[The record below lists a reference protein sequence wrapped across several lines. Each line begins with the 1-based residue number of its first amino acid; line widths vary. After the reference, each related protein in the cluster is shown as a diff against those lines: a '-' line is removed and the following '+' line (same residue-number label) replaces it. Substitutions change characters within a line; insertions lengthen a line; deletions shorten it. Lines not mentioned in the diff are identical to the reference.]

1 MRKIVSFSL
10 FNKILEGEQT
20 YEELVPEFSEYNSIL
35 STFLNTTTSILTR
48 TKGIDR
54 EELASLVDDIKS
66 VPLEGKANALIKVF
80 DGVVK
85 YENPDL
91 DPAVKSKLNEIQA
104 EIKKIEPLL
113 SELIAQEEDVEVKE
127 KLLDFISKWCDKNGD
142 VILKPEDVK
151 ESLRIFESIK
161 LDPRNMFNVF
171 SSDVSNL
178 LTQAN
183 AVKTDIDALYDNP
196 TSVRLKRSIE
206 PYKRKINLLVDELQT
221 GNGQGVNW
229 SILNRPQ
236 AKERIAFI
244 QNAIRD
250 IVNDYT
256 EISFK
261 ETAYDGRIK
270 PIMTKLKSITD
281 RINLLLSDLLRIEKE
296 IEEEKAISSSME
308 ESNLDWSMKTDFDQI
323 IGQRKGKW
331 YVPAFVG
338 GNLTLQES
346 SISFGPDDL
355 LKGDTSSYKLENS
368 KWYTVKGDLVDFD
381 SKEWAEITDPESIKI
396 LNNAYAYH
404 LIKVV
409 EWCLDNKKSFLY
421 DKSGNPVM
429 TNEEYEKCKAT
440 LAVAKNFDPIAA
452 SKRVK
457 GKAGYDEFNY
467 GNGTGSEAQETNDDK
482 SGSDGSDGSSNNTN
496 PAKKEEKT
504 VTGETIS
511 KELPGLT
518 FKIGDSILTNEN
530 ENKKWQ
536 KSGKD
541 LTTTWF
547 TPGTFSTPDSIKAS
561 GSSLGGYWIRLASGY
576 WEMYKGAN
584 KPADGDSKISKIKDL
599 QIKGNENVDLFK
611 NIVTSLNSQ
620 LERILKDLKDLIRYW
635 GVGSGKTNISD
646 TAWGSEKE
654 ARAIIKGGGTK
665 DERIEVEIWPDKL
678 GGSSISDDVILKV
691 YKNGGLGIMDDDY
704 ADNIWGSWKVDDDGD
719 NFIVNWEMYSDGDSS
734 YNKGWKPISN
744 YSGGRIGA
752 ITKFTGPVSGG
763 LKPVLDDAMRRFIQ
777 VFY

>member
-10 FNKILEGEQT
+10 FNKILEGDQS

-35 STFLNTTTSILTR
+35 SAFLNTTTSILTR

-54 EELASLVDDIKS
+54 EVLASLVDDIKT
-66 VPLEGKANALIKVF
+66 VPLEGKADALIKVF

-127 KLLDFISKWCDKNGD
+127 KLLDFISKWCDKSRD

-206 PYKRKINLLVDELQT
+206 PYKRKIDLLVDELQT

-229 SILNRPQ
+229 SMLNRPQ

-270 PIMTKLKSITD
+270 PIMAKLSSVTG
-281 RINLLLSDLLRIEKE
+281 RINVLLSDLLSIEKE
-296 IEEEKAISSSME
+296 IEEEKVLSASMKE
-308 ESNLDWSMKTDFDQI
+308 ANLDWSIKTNYDGI

-331 YVPAFVG
+331 YEPVSVG
-338 GNLTLQES
+338 GNLALQS
-346 SISFGPDDL
+346 SIRFGPDDL

-381 SKEWAEITDPESIKI
+381 SKEWVEITDPESIKI
-396 LNNAYAYH
+396 LNNAYAYR
-404 LIKVV
+404 LIKMV
-409 EWCLDNKKSFLY
+409 EWGLDNNKSIH
-421 DKSGNPVM
+421 DKSGNLVM
-429 TNEEYEKCKAT
+429 TNEEYGKCIPT

-452 SKRVK
+452 SKRVRS
-457 GKAGYDEFNY
+457 KAGYDEFRY
-467 GNGTGSEAQETNDDK
+467 AEDTESDTQETDGG
-482 SGSDGSDGSSNNTN
+482 GSDGSDGSSNNTN
-496 PAKKEEKT
+496 PVKKEEKT
-504 VTGETIS
+504 ATWETIS

-518 FKIGDSILTNEN
+518 FRVGDNVVTNDNAER
-530 ENKKWQ
+530 KWQ
-536 KSGKD
+536 KAGKD

-547 TPGTFSTPDSIKAS
+547 TPGAFTTPDSIKS
-561 GSSLGGYWIRLASGY
+561 EGFEMSGYWVRLASGY
-576 WEMYKGAN
+576 WEMYKGTN
-584 KPADGDSKISKIKDL
+584 KPANEDGKILRMKIFQNKD
-599 QIKGNENVDLFK
+599 KKTSDLFK
-611 NIVTSLNSQ
+611 NIITSLNSQ
-620 LERILKDLKDLIRYW
+620 LERNLNDLKDLSRYW
-635 GVGSGKTNISD
+635 GIGSGKTNISD

-654 ARAIIKGGGTK
+654 SRAIIKGGGTK

-678 GGSSISDDVILKV
+678 GGSSTSDDVILKV
-691 YKNGGLGIMDDDY
+691 YKNGGLGILDDDNS
-704 ADNIWGSWKVDDDGD
+704 DSIWGSWKVDDDGD
-719 NFIVNWEMYSDGDSS
+719 NFIVKWEMYSGSS
-734 YNKGWKPISN
+734 NKGWKPISD

-752 ITKFTGPVSGG
+752 ITKFTGPVNGG

>member
-10 FNKILEGEQT
+10 FNKILEGDQT

-35 STFLNTTTSILTR
+35 SAFLNTTTSILTR

-54 EELASLVDDIKS
+54 EVLASLVDDIKT
-66 VPLEGKANALIKVF
+66 VPLEGKADALIKVF

-127 KLLDFISKWCDKNGD
+127 KLLDFISKWCDKSRD

-161 LDPRNMFNVF
+161 IDPRNMFNVF

-196 TSVRLKRSIE
+196 TSARLKRSIE
-206 PYKRKINLLVDELQT
+206 PYKRKIDLLVDELQT

-270 PIMTKLKSITD
+270 PIMAKLSSVTD
-281 RINLLLSDLLRIEKE
+281 RINVLLSDLLRIEKE
-296 IEEEKAISSSME
+296 IEEEKVISTSMKE
-308 ESNLDWSMKTDFDQI
+308 ANLDWSIKSFMSEEI
-323 IGQRKGKW
+323 IGQRRGKW
-331 YVPAFVG
+331 YEPISPG
-338 GNLTLQES
+338 GNFTLQSFER
-346 SISFGPDDL
+346 FGPDDL
-355 LKGDTSSYKLENS
+355 LKGDTYSYKLEGS
-368 KWYTVKGDLVDFD
+368 KWYTAKDKNIDSD
-381 SKEWAEITDPESIKI
+381 SKEWVEITDPESIKI
-396 LNNAYAYH
+396 LNNAYAYR
-404 LIKVV
+404 LIKVI
-409 EWCLDNKKSFLY
+409 EWCVDNKKSFY
-421 DKSGNPVM
+421 DESGTAVM
-429 TNEEYEKCKAT
+429 TVEEYRKCIAT
-440 LAVAKNFDPIAA
+440 LEVAKNFDPIAA
-452 SKRVK
+452 YKRVK

-467 GNGTGSEAQETNDDK
+467 KDGAGSDTQETNDGG
-482 SGSDGSDGSSNNTN
+482 SGSDGSDGSSKNTN
-496 PAKKEEKT
+496 PVKKEEKT
-504 VTGETIS
+504 ATWETIS

-518 FKIGDSILTNEN
+518 FRVGDNVVTNDNAER
-530 ENKKWQ
+530 KWQ
-536 KSGKD
+536 KAGKD

-547 TPGTFSTPDSIKAS
+547 TPGAFTTPDNIKS
-561 GSSLGGYWIRLASGY
+561 EGFEMSGYWVRLASGY
-576 WEMYKGAN
+576 WEMYKGTN
-584 KPADGDSKISKIKDL
+584 KPANEDGKISKMKIFQNKD
-599 QIKGNENVDLFK
+599 KKTSDLFK
-611 NIVTSLNSQ
+611 NIITSLDSQ
-620 LERILKDLKDLIRYW
+620 LERNINDLKDLSRYW
-635 GVGSGKTNISD
+635 GIGSGKTNISD

-654 ARAIIKGGGTK
+654 SRAIIKGGGTK

-678 GGSSISDDVILKV
+678 GGSSTSDDIILKV
-691 YKNGGLGIMDDDY
+691 YKNGGLGILDDDNS
-704 ADNIWGSWKVDDDGD
+704 DSIWGSWKVDDDGD
-719 NFIVNWEMYSDGDSS
+719 NFIVKWEMYSGSS
-734 YNKGWKPISN
+734 NKGWKPISD

-752 ITKFTGPVSGG
+752 ITKFTGPVSDG
-763 LKPVLDDAMRRFIQ
+763 LKPVLDKAMRRFIQ

>member
-10 FNKILEGEQT
+10 FNKILEGDQT

-35 STFLNTTTSILTR
+35 SAFLNTTTSILTR

-54 EELASLVDDIKS
+54 EVLASLVDDIKT
-66 VPLEGKANALIKVF
+66 VPLEGKANALTKVF
-80 DGVVK
+80 DGVIK

-91 DPAVKSKLNEIQA
+91 DPAVKSKLNEIEA

-113 SELIAQEEDVEVKE
+113 SELIAQEEDVEIKE
-127 KLLDFISKWCDKNGD
+127 KLLDFISKWCDKSRD

-161 LDPRNMFNVF
+161 IDPRNMFNVF

-206 PYKRKINLLVDELQT
+206 PYKRKIDLLVDELQT

-270 PIMTKLKSITD
+270 PIMAKLSSVTD
-281 RINLLLSDLLRIEKE
+281 RINVLLSDLLRIEKE
-296 IEEEKAISSSME
+296 IEEEKVISTSMKE
-308 ESNLDWSMKTDFDQI
+308 ANLDWSIKSFMSEEI
-323 IGQRKGKW
+323 IGQRRGKW
-331 YVPAFVG
+331 YEPISPG
-338 GNLTLQES
+338 GNFTLQSFER
-346 SISFGPDDL
+346 FGPDDL
-355 LKGDTSSYKLENS
+355 LKGDTYSYKLEGS
-368 KWYTVKGDLVDFD
+368 KWYTAKDKNIDSD
-381 SKEWAEITDPESIKI
+381 SKEWVEITDPESIKI
-396 LNNAYAYH
+396 LNNAYAYR
-404 LIKVV
+404 LIKVI
-409 EWCLDNKKSFLY
+409 EWCVDNKKSFY
-421 DKSGNPVM
+421 DESGNSVM
-429 TNEEYEKCKAT
+429 TVEEYRKCIAT
-440 LAVAKNFDPIAA
+440 LEVAKNFDPIAA

-467 GNGTGSEAQETNDDK
+467 KDGAGSDTQETNDGG
-482 SGSDGSDGSSNNTN
+482 SGSDGSDGSSKNTN
-496 PAKKEEKT
+496 PVKKEEKT
-504 VTGETIS
+504 ATWETIS

-518 FKIGDSILTNEN
+518 FRVGDNVVTNDNAER
-530 ENKKWQ
+530 KWQ
-536 KSGKD
+536 KAGKD

-547 TPGTFSTPDSIKAS
+547 TPGSFTTPDNIKS
-561 GSSLGGYWIRLASGY
+561 EGFEMSGYWVRLASGY
-576 WEMYKGAN
+576 WEMYKGTN
-584 KPADGDSKISKIKDL
+584 KPANEDGKILRMKIFQNKD
-599 QIKGNENVDLFK
+599 KKTSDLFK
-611 NIVTSLNSQ
+611 NIITSLDSQ
-620 LERILKDLKDLIRYW
+620 LERILNDLKDLTRYW

-654 ARAIIKGGGTK
+654 SRAIVKGGGTK

-678 GGSSISDDVILKV
+678 GGSSTSDDIILKV
-691 YKNGGLGIMDDDY
+691 YKNGGLGILDDDNS
-704 ADNIWGSWKVDDDGD
+704 DSIWGSWKVDDDGD
-719 NFIVNWEMYSDGDSS
+719 NFIVKWEMYSGSS
-734 YNKGWKPISN
+734 NKGWKPISD

>member
-10 FNKILEGEQT
+10 FNKILEGDQS

-35 STFLNTTTSILTR
+35 SAFLNTTTSILTR

-54 EELASLVDDIKS
+54 EVLASLVDDIKT
-66 VPLEGKANALIKVF
+66 VPLEGKADALIKVF

-127 KLLDFISKWCDKNGD
+127 KLLDFISKWCDKSRD

-206 PYKRKINLLVDELQT
+206 PYKRKIDLLVDELQT

-229 SILNRPQ
+229 SMLNRPQ

-270 PIMTKLKSITD
+270 PIMAKLSSITG
-281 RINLLLSDLLRIEKE
+281 RINVLLSDLLRIEKE
-296 IEEEKAISSSME
+296 IEEEKVLSASMKE
-308 ESNLDWSMKTDFDQI
+308 ANLDWSIKTNYDGI

-331 YVPAFVG
+331 YEPVSVG
-338 GNLTLQES
+338 GNFALQSFER
-346 SISFGPDDL
+346 FGPDDL

-368 KWYTVKGDLVDFD
+368 KWYTAKDKNIDFD
-381 SKEWAEITDPESIKI
+381 SKEWVEITDPESIKI
-396 LNNAYAYH
+396 LNNAYAYR
-404 LIKVV
+404 LIKMV
-409 EWCLDNKKSFLY
+409 EWGLDNNKSIH
-421 DKSGNPVM
+421 DKSGNLVM
-429 TNEEYEKCKAT
+429 TNEEYGKCIPT

-452 SKRVK
+452 SKRVRS
-457 GKAGYDEFNY
+457 KAGYDEFRY
-467 GNGTGSEAQETNDDK
+467 AEDTESDTQETDGG
-482 SGSDGSDGSSNNTN
+482 GSDGSDGSSNNTN
-496 PAKKEEKT
+496 PVKKEEKT
-504 VTGETIS
+504 ATWETIS

-518 FKIGDSILTNEN
+518 FRVGDNVVTNDNAER
-530 ENKKWQ
+530 KWQ
-536 KSGKD
+536 KAGKD

-547 TPGTFSTPDSIKAS
+547 TPGAFTTPDSIKS
-561 GSSLGGYWIRLASGY
+561 EGFEMSGYWVRLASGY
-576 WEMYKGAN
+576 WEMYKGTN
-584 KPADGDSKISKIKDL
+584 KPANEDGKILRMKIFQNKD
-599 QIKGNENVDLFK
+599 KKTSDLFK
-611 NIVTSLNSQ
+611 NIITSLNSQ
-620 LERILKDLKDLIRYW
+620 LERNLNDLKDLSRYW
-635 GVGSGKTNISD
+635 GIGSGKTNISD

-654 ARAIIKGGGTK
+654 SRAIIKGGGTK

-678 GGSSISDDVILKV
+678 GGSSTSDDVILKV
-691 YKNGGLGIMDDDY
+691 YKNGGLGILDDDNS
-704 ADNIWGSWKVDDDGD
+704 DSIWGSWKVDDDGD
-719 NFIVNWEMYSDGDSS
+719 NFIVKWEMYSGSS
-734 YNKGWKPISN
+734 NKGWKPISD

-752 ITKFTGPVSGG
+752 ITKFTGPVNGG

>member
-10 FNKILEGEQT
+10 FNKILEGDQT

-54 EELASLVDDIKS
+54 EVLANLVDDIKT
-66 VPLEGKANALIKVF
+66 VPLEGKADALIKVF

-113 SELIAQEEDVEVKE
+113 SELIAQEEDIEVKE
-127 KLLDFISKWCDKNGD
+127 KLLDFISKWCDKSRD

-196 TSVRLKRSIE
+196 TSARLKRSIE
-206 PYKRKINLLVDELQT
+206 PYKRKIDLLVDELQT

-270 PIMTKLKSITD
+270 PIMAKLISVTG
-281 RINLLLSDLLRIEKE
+281 RINVLLSDLLRIEKE
-296 IEEEKAISSSME
+296 IEEEKVLSASMKE
-308 ESNLDWSMKTDFDQI
+308 ANLDWSIKTLEGI
-323 IGQRKGKW
+323 VGQRKGKW
-331 YVPAFVG
+331 YVPVSVG

-346 SISFGPDDL
+346 SILFGPGDL

-368 KWYTVKGDLVDFD
+368 KWYTSKEYIDFD
-381 SKEWAEITDPESIKI
+381 SKEWVEITEPGTIKI
-396 LNNAYAYH
+396 LNNAYAYS

-409 EWCLDNKKSFLY
+409 EWGLNNKKSIS
-421 DKSGNPVM
+421 DKSGNTVM
-429 TNEEYEKCKAT
+429 TEEEYKKCIPT
-440 LAVAKNFDPIAA
+440 VEVAKNFDPIAA
-452 SKRVK
+452 SKRVR
-457 GKAGYDEFNY
+457 GKAGYDEFRY
-467 GNGTGSEAQETNDDK
+467 TEDTESDTQETNDGG

-496 PAKKEEKT
+496 PVKKEEKT
-504 VTGETIS
+504 ATWETIS

-518 FKIGDSILTNEN
+518 FRVGDNVVTNDNAER
-530 ENKKWQ
+530 KWQ
-536 KSGKD
+536 KAGKD

-547 TPGTFSTPDSIKAS
+547 TPGAFTTPDSIKS
-561 GSSLGGYWIRLASGY
+561 EGFEMSGYWVRLASGY
-576 WEMYKGAN
+576 WEMYKGTN
-584 KPADGDSKISKIKDL
+584 KPANEDGKILRMKIFQNKD
-599 QIKGNENVDLFK
+599 KKTSDLFK
-611 NIVTSLNSQ
+611 NIITSLNSQ
-620 LERILKDLKDLIRYW
+620 LERNLNDLKDLSRYW
-635 GVGSGKTNISD
+635 GIGSGKTNISD

-654 ARAIIKGGGTK
+654 SRAIIKGGGTK

-678 GGSSISDDVILKV
+678 GGSSTSDDVILKV
-691 YKNGGLGIMDDDY
+691 YKNGGLGILDDDNS
-704 ADNIWGSWKVDDDGD
+704 DSIWGSWKVDDDGD
-719 NFIVNWEMYSDGDSS
+719 NFIVKWEMYSGSS
-734 YNKGWKPISN
+734 NKGWKPISD

>member
-54 EELASLVDDIKS
+54 EELANLVDDIKS
-66 VPLEGKANALIKVF
+66 VPLEGKARALTNVF
-80 DGVVK
+80 DAVIK

-127 KLLDFISKWCDKNGD
+127 KLLDFISKWCDKSRD

-183 AVKTDIDALYDNP
+183 AVKTDIDTLYDNP

-206 PYKRKINLLVDELQT
+206 PYKRKIDLLVDELQT

-244 QNAIRD
+244 QNAIGD

-270 PIMTKLKSITD
+270 PIMSKLKSVTD
-281 RINLLLSDLLRIEKE
+281 RINVLFSDLLRIERE
-296 IEEEKAISSSME
+296 AEEEKVLSASMKE
-308 ESNLDWSMKTDFDQI
+308 ANLDWSIKSGLDQI

-331 YVPAFVG
+331 YEPASVG
-338 GNLTLQES
+338 GNFTLQS
-346 SISFGPDDL
+346 FSRFGPDDL
-355 LKGDTSSYKLENS
+355 LKGDASSYKLEGS
-368 KWYTVKGDLVDFD
+368 KWYTSKEDIDSD
-381 SKEWAEITDPESIKI
+381 SKEWAEITDPEAIRI
-396 LNNAYAYH
+396 LNNAYAYN
-404 LIKVV
+404 LIKVIQ
-409 EWCLDNKKSFLY
+409 WCLDNKKSFLY
-421 DKSGNPVM
+421 DKSGTSIM
-429 TNEEYEKCKAT
+429 TDEEYGKCIAT

-452 SKRVK
+452 SKRIK
-457 GKAGYDEFNY
+457 GKSGYDEFHY
-467 GNGTGSEAQETNDDK
+467 TEGTGSDTQETNGGE
-482 SGSDGSDGSSNNTN
+482 SGSDRSSNNTN

-518 FKIGDSILTNEN
+518 FKIGDNILTNEN

-678 GGSSISDDVILKV
+678 GGSSTSDDVILKV
-691 YKNGGLGIMDDDY
+691 YKNGGLGIQDDDY
-704 ADNIWGSWKVDDDGD
+704 SDNIWGSWKVDDDGD
-719 NFIVNWEMYSDGDSS
+719 NFIVNWEMYSNGDSS
-734 YNKGWKPISN
+734 YDKGWKPISN

-777 VFY
+777 AFY

>member
-10 FNKILEGEQT
+10 FNKILEGDQT

-54 EELASLVDDIKS
+54 EELANLVDNIKS
-66 VPLEGKANALIKVF
+66 VPLEGKANALTKVF
-80 DGVVK
+80 DGVIK

-91 DPAVKSKLNEIQA
+91 DPAVKSKLNEIEA

-127 KLLDFISKWCDKNGD
+127 KLLDFISKWCDKSRD

-196 TSVRLKRSIE
+196 ASARLKRSIE
-206 PYKRKINLLVDELQT
+206 PYKRKIDLLVDELQT

-250 IVNDYT
+250 IVNNYT

-270 PIMTKLKSITD
+270 PIMAKLISITG
-281 RINLLLSDLLRIEKE
+281 RINVLLSDLLRIEKE
-296 IEEEKAISSSME
+296 IEEEKVLSASMKE
-308 ESNLDWSMKTDFDQI
+308 ANLDWSIKTNHDAI

-331 YVPAFVG
+331 YEPVSVG
-338 GNLTLQES
+338 GNLALQ
-346 SISFGPDDL
+346 SFEGFSPDDL
-355 LKGDTSSYKLENS
+355 LKGDTSSYKLENN
-368 KWYTVKGDLVDFD
+368 KWYTVKGALVDWD
-381 SKEWAEITDPESIKI
+381 SKEWVEITDPESIKI
-396 LNNAYAYH
+396 LNNAYAYR
-404 LIKVV
+404 LIKVA
-409 EWCLDNKKSFLY
+409 EWGLDNNKSIY
-421 DKSGNPVM
+421 DKSGNLVM
-429 TNEEYEKCKAT
+429 TNEEYGKCIPT

-452 SKRVK
+452 SKRVRS
-457 GKAGYDEFNY
+457 KAGYDEFRY
-467 GNGTGSEAQETNDDK
+467 AEDTESDTQETDGG
-482 SGSDGSDGSSNNTN
+482 GSDGSDGSSNNTN
-496 PAKKEEKT
+496 PVKKEEKT
-504 VTGETIS
+504 ATWETIS

-518 FKIGDSILTNEN
+518 FRVGDNVVTNDNVER
-530 ENKKWQ
+530 KWQ
-536 KSGKD
+536 KAGKD

-547 TPGTFSTPDSIKAS
+547 TPGAFTTPDSIKS
-561 GSSLGGYWIRLASGY
+561 EGFEMSGYWVRLASGY
-576 WEMYKGAN
+576 WEMYKGTN
-584 KPADGDSKISKIKDL
+584 KPANEDGKILRMKIFQNKD
-599 QIKGNENVDLFK
+599 KKTSDLFK
-611 NIVTSLNSQ
+611 NIITSLNSQ
-620 LERILKDLKDLIRYW
+620 LERNLNDLKDLSRYW
-635 GVGSGKTNISD
+635 GIGSGKTNISD

-654 ARAIIKGGGTK
+654 SRAIIKGGGTK

-678 GGSSISDDVILKV
+678 GGSSTSDDIILKV
-691 YKNGGLGIMDDDY
+691 YKNGGLGILDDDNS
-704 ADNIWGSWKVDDDGD
+704 DSIWGSWKVDDDGD
-719 NFIVNWEMYSDGDSS
+719 NFIVKWEMYSGSS
-734 YNKGWKPISN
+734 NKGWKPISD

>member
-54 EELASLVDDIKS
+54 EVLANLVDDIKT
-66 VPLEGKANALIKVF
+66 VPLAGKANALTKVF

-113 SELIAQEEDVEVKE
+113 SELITQEEDVEVKE
-127 KLLDFISKWCDKNGD
+127 KLLDFISKWCDKSRD

-161 LDPRNMFNVF
+161 IDPRNMFNVF

-206 PYKRKINLLVDELQT
+206 PYKRKIDLIVDELQSGT
-221 GNGQGVNW
+221 GQGVNW

-256 EISFK
+256 ETSFK

-270 PIMTKLKSITD
+270 PIMTKLKSVTD

-296 IEEEKAISSSME
+296 IEEEKAISSSMGE
-308 ESNLDWSMKTDFDQI
+308 ANLDWSIKGFMSEEI
-323 IGQRKGKW
+323 IGQRRGKW
-331 YVPAFVG
+331 YEPISPG
-338 GNLTLQES
+338 GNFTLQSFER
-346 SISFGPDDL
+346 FGPDDL
-355 LKGDTSSYKLENS
+355 LKGDTSSYKLEGS
-368 KWYTVKGDLVDFD
+368 KWYTAKDNDIDSD
-381 SKEWAEITDPESIKI
+381 SKEWAEITDTESIKI
-396 LNNAYAYH
+396 LNNAYAYR
-404 LIKVV
+404 LIKVI
-409 EWCLDNKKSFLY
+409 EWCVDNKKSFY
-421 DKSGNPVM
+421 DKSGTVVM
-429 TNEEYEKCKAT
+429 TDEEYRKCIAT

-467 GNGTGSEAQETNDDK
+467 RDGTGSDTQETNDGG
-482 SGSDGSDGSSNNTN
+482 SGSDGSGGSSNNTN

-518 FKIGDSILTNEN
+518 FKIGDNILTNEN

-547 TPGTFSTPDSIKAS
+547 TPGTFTTTDNIKS
-561 GSSLGGYWIRLASGY
+561 GGFEINVYWIRLASGY
-576 WEMYKGAN
+576 WEMYQGTN
-584 KPADGDSKISKIKDL
+584 KPSNEDGKILKMKIFQNKD
-599 QIKGNENVDLFK
+599 KKASDLFK
-611 NIVTSLNSQ
+611 NIITSLNGQ
-620 LERILKDLKDLIRYW
+620 LERILKDLKDLTRYW
-635 GVGSGKTNISD
+635 GIGSGKTNISD

-654 ARAIIKGGGTK
+654 VRAIIKGGGTK

-678 GGSSISDDVILKV
+678 GGSSMSDDVILKV

-704 ADNIWGSWKVDDDGD
+704 SDNIWGSWKVDDDGD
-719 NFIVNWEMYSDGDSS
+719 NFIVNWEIYSNGDSS
-734 YNKGWKPISN
+734 YDKGWKPISN

-777 VFY
+777 AFY

>member
-35 STFLNTTTSILTR
+35 SAFLNATTSILTR
-48 TKGIDR
+48 TKGIDQ
-54 EELASLVDDIKS
+54 EELANLIEDIKLA
-66 VPLEGKANALIKVF
+66 PLEGKARALTNVF
-80 DGVVK
+80 DAVIK

-91 DPAVKSKLNEIQA
+91 DPTIKSKINEIQA
-104 EIKKIEPLL
+104 EIKKLEPIL
-113 SELIAQEEDVEVKE
+113 SELIKQEEDIEGKE
-127 KLLDFISKWCDKNGD
+127 KLLDFISKWCDKIGE
-142 VILKPEDVK
+142 VILKPEEVK
-151 ESLRIFESIK
+151 ESLGIFESIK

-183 AVKTDIDALYDNP
+183 AVKTDIDTLYANP

-206 PYKRKINLLVDELQT
+206 PYKRKIDLIVDELQS
-221 GNGQGVNW
+221 GSGQGVNW
-229 SILNRPQ
+229 SSLNRPQ

-250 IVNDYT
+250 IINDYT

-270 PIMTKLKSITD
+270 PIMAKLKSVTD
-281 RINLLLSDLLRIEKE
+281 RINVLFSDLLKIEKE
-296 IEEEKAISSSME
+296 IEEEKAISSSVKVD
-308 ESNLDWSMKTDFDQI
+308 NLDWSMETDSDRI

-331 YVPAFVG
+331 YQTAYKGDLVSE
-338 GNLTLQES
+338 ES
-346 SISFGPDDL
+346 LKSFGPFYL
-355 LKGDTSSYKLENS
+355 LKDDASSYKLENS
-368 KWYTVKGDLVDFD
+368 KWYTVKGELVDFD
-381 SKEWAEITDPESIKI
+381 SKEWTEIKDPESIKI
-396 LNNAYAYH
+396 LNNAYAYQ

-409 EWCLDNKKSFLY
+409 EWCLDNKKSSLY
-421 DKSGNPVM
+421 DKDGNTLIP
-429 TNEEYEKCKAT
+429 NEEYEKCIPT

-457 GKAGYDEFNY
+457 GKAGYDEFTY
-467 GNGTGSEAQETNDDK
+467 MDGTGSGTPETNDG
-482 SGSDGSDGSSNNTN
+482 GSDGSETGTPPRKTN
-496 PAKKEEKT
+496 PAKEEKT
-504 VTGETIS
+504 ATGESIS

-518 FKIGDSILTNEN
+518 FKVGDSIVTNNNEN
-530 ENKKWQ
+530 RKWQ

-547 TPGTFSTPDSIKAS
+547 TPGTFSLGDSAKT
-561 GSSLGGYWIRLASGY
+561 GKTGGYWIRLGSGY
-576 WEMYKGAN
+576 WEVYRGTN
-584 KPADGDSKISKIKDL
+584 KPASGDSKILKIKDL
-599 QIKGNENVDLFK
+599 QIKGNEKAELFK
-611 NIVTSLNSQ
+611 NIITSLNGQ
-620 LERILKDLKDLIRYW
+620 LERALNDLRDLSRYW
-635 GVGSGKTNISD
+635 GIGSGKTNISD

-678 GGSSISDDVILKV
+678 GGSSTSDDIILKV
-691 YKNGGLGIMDDDY
+691 YKNGGLGILDDDSS
-704 ADNIWGSWKVDDDGD
+704 DSIWGSWKVDDDGD
-719 NFIVNWEMYSDGDSS
+719 NFIVNWDMYSGSS
-734 YNKGWKPISN
+734 NKGWKPISD

>member
-54 EELASLVDDIKS
+54 EALASLVDDIKA
-66 VPLEGKANALIKVF
+66 VPLAGKANALTKVF
-80 DGVVK
+80 DGVIK

-127 KLLDFISKWCDKNGD
+127 KLLDFISKWCDKSRD

-196 TSVRLKRSIE
+196 TSARLKRSIE
-206 PYKRKINLLVDELQT
+206 PYKRKIDLLVDELQT

-270 PIMTKLKSITD
+270 PIMAKLRSVTD

-296 IEEEKAISSSME
+296 IEEEKVLSTSMGE
-308 ESNLDWSMKTDFDQI
+308 ANLDWSIKGFMSEEI
-323 IGQRKGKW
+323 IGQRGGKW
-331 YVPAFVG
+331 YEPVSPG
-338 GNLTLQES
+338 GNFTLQSFER
-346 SISFGPDDL
+346 FGPDDL
-355 LKGDTSSYKLENS
+355 LKGDASSYKLEGS
-368 KWYTVKGDLVDFD
+368 KWYTAKDKDIDPD
-381 SKEWAEITDPESIKI
+381 SKEWVEITDPEAIRI
-396 LNNAYAYH
+396 LNNAYAYK
-404 LIKVV
+404 LIKVI
-409 EWCLDNKKSFLY
+409 EWCVVNKKSFY
-421 DKSGNPVM
+421 NKENKSVM
-429 TNEEYEKCKAT
+429 PGEEYKKCIAT

-467 GNGTGSEAQETNDDK
+467 QDGAGSDTQETNDG
-482 SGSDGSDGSSNNTN
+482 GSDGSDGSSNNTN
-496 PAKKEEKT
+496 PVKKEEKT
-504 VTGETIS
+504 ATWETIS
-511 KELPGLT
+511 KELQGLT
-518 FKIGDSILTNEN
+518 FRVGDSVVTNDNAER
-530 ENKKWQ
+530 KWQ

-547 TPGTFSTPDSIKAS
+547 TPGTFTTPDNIKS
-561 GSSLGGYWIRLASGY
+561 GGFEINVYWIRLASGY
-576 WEMYKGAN
+576 WEMYQGTN
-584 KPADGDSKISKIKDL
+584 KPSNEDGKILKMKIFQNKD
-599 QIKGNENVDLFK
+599 KKASDLFK
-611 NIVTSLNSQ
+611 NIITSLNGQ
-620 LERILKDLKDLIRYW
+620 LERILKDLKDLTRYW
-635 GVGSGKTNISD
+635 GIGSGKTNISD

-654 ARAIIKGGGTK
+654 VRAIIKGGGTK

-678 GGSSISDDVILKV
+678 GGSSMSDDVILKV
-691 YKNGGLGIMDDDY
+691 YKNGGLGIQDDDY
-704 ADNIWGSWKVDDDGD
+704 SDNIWGSWKVDDDGD
-719 NFIVNWEMYSDGDSS
+719 NFIVKWEMYSDGDSS

-777 VFY
+777 AFY

>member
-10 FNKILEGEQT
+10 FNKILEGDQT

-35 STFLNTTTSILTR
+35 SAFLNTTTSILTR

-54 EELASLVDDIKS
+54 EVLASLVDDIKT
-66 VPLEGKANALIKVF
+66 VPLEGKADALIKVF

-127 KLLDFISKWCDKNGD
+127 KLLDFISKWCDKSRD

-161 LDPRNMFNVF
+161 IDPRNMFNVF

-196 TSVRLKRSIE
+196 TSARLKRSIE
-206 PYKRKINLLVDELQT
+206 PYKRKIDLLVDELQT

-270 PIMTKLKSITD
+270 PIMAKLSSVTD
-281 RINLLLSDLLRIEKE
+281 RINVLLSDLLRIEKE
-296 IEEEKAISSSME
+296 IEEEKVISTSMKE
-308 ESNLDWSMKTDFDQI
+308 ANLDWSIKSFMSEEI
-323 IGQRKGKW
+323 IGQRRGKW
-331 YVPAFVG
+331 YEPISPG
-338 GNLTLQES
+338 GNFTLQSFER
-346 SISFGPDDL
+346 FGPDDL
-355 LKGDTSSYKLENS
+355 LKGDTYSYKLEGS
-368 KWYTVKGDLVDFD
+368 KWYTAKDKNIDSD
-381 SKEWAEITDPESIKI
+381 SKEWVEITDPESIKI
-396 LNNAYAYH
+396 LNNAYAYR
-404 LIKVV
+404 LIKVI
-409 EWCLDNKKSFLY
+409 EWCVDNKKSFY
-421 DKSGNPVM
+421 DESGTAVM
-429 TNEEYEKCKAT
+429 TVEEYRKCIAT
-440 LAVAKNFDPIAA
+440 LEVAKNFDPIAA

-467 GNGTGSEAQETNDDK
+467 KDGAGSDTQETNDGG
-482 SGSDGSDGSSNNTN
+482 SGSDGSDGSSKNTN
-496 PAKKEEKT
+496 PVKKEEKT
-504 VTGETIS
+504 ATWETIS

-518 FKIGDSILTNEN
+518 FRVGDNVVTNDNAER
-530 ENKKWQ
+530 KWQ
-536 KSGKD
+536 KAGKD

-547 TPGTFSTPDSIKAS
+547 TPGAFTTPDNIKS
-561 GSSLGGYWIRLASGY
+561 EGFEMSGYWVRLASGY
-576 WEMYKGAN
+576 WEMYKGTN
-584 KPADGDSKISKIKDL
+584 KPADGDSKISKMKIFQNKD
-599 QIKGNENVDLFK
+599 KKTSDLFK
-611 NIVTSLNSQ
+611 NIITSLDSQ
-620 LERILKDLKDLIRYW
+620 LERNINDLKDLSRYW
-635 GVGSGKTNISD
+635 GIGSGKTNISD

-654 ARAIIKGGGTK
+654 SRAIIKGGGTK

-678 GGSSISDDVILKV
+678 GGSSTSDDIILKV
-691 YKNGGLGIMDDDY
+691 YKNGGLGILDDDNS
-704 ADNIWGSWKVDDDGD
+704 DSIWGSWKVDDDGD
-719 NFIVNWEMYSDGDSS
+719 NFIVKWEMYSGSS
-734 YNKGWKPISN
+734 NKGWKPISD

-752 ITKFTGPVSGG
+752 ITKFTGPVSDG
-763 LKPVLDDAMRRFIQ
+763 LKPVLDKAMRRFIQ

>member
-127 KLLDFISKWCDKNGD
+127 KLLDFISKWCDKSRD

-161 LDPRNMFNVF
+161 IDPRNMFNVF

-206 PYKRKINLLVDELQT
+206 PYKRKIDLLVDELQSGT
-221 GNGQGVNW
+221 GQGVNW

-270 PIMTKLKSITD
+270 PIMTKLKSVTD
-281 RINLLLSDLLRIEKE
+281 RINVLFSDLLKIEKE
-296 IEEEKAISSSME
+296 IEDEKAISASTKE
-308 ESNLDWSMKTDFDQI
+308 ANLDWSMKTDFDQI

-331 YVPAFVG
+331 YEPISPG
-338 GNLTLQES
+338 GNFTLQS
-346 SISFGPDDL
+346 SIRFGPDDL

-368 KWYTVKGDLVDFD
+368 KWYTVKGELVDFD
-381 SKEWAEITDPESIKI
+381 SKEWTEITDPESIKI
-396 LNNAYAYH
+396 LNNAYAYR

-409 EWCLDNKKSFLY
+409 GWCLDNKKSSLY
-421 DKSGNPVM
+421 DKDGNPVM
-429 TNEEYEKCKAT
+429 TDEEYEKCIPT
-440 LAVAKNFDPIAA
+440 LEVAKNFDPIAA

-467 GNGTGSEAQETNDDK
+467 QDGAESDTQETND
-482 SGSDGSDGSSNNTN
+482 GESDGSETGTPPRKTN
-496 PAKKEEKT
+496 PVKKEEKT
-504 VTGETIS
+504 ATWETIS
-511 KELPGLT
+511 KELQGLT
-518 FKIGDSILTNEN
+518 FSVGDNVVTNDNAER
-530 ENKKWQ
+530 KWQ

-547 TPGTFSTPDSIKAS
+547 TPGTFTTPDNIKS
-561 GSSLGGYWIRLASGY
+561 GGFEINVYWIRLASGY
-576 WEMYKGAN
+576 WEMYQGTN
-584 KPADGDSKISKIKDL
+584 KPSNEDGKILKMKIFQNKD
-599 QIKGNENVDLFK
+599 KKASDLFK
-611 NIVTSLNSQ
+611 NIITSLNGQ
-620 LERILKDLKDLIRYW
+620 LERILKDLKDLSRYW
-635 GVGSGKTNISD
+635 GIGSGKTNISD

-654 ARAIIKGGGTK
+654 VRAIIKGGGTK

-678 GGSSISDDVILKV
+678 GGSSMSDDVILKV

-704 ADNIWGSWKVDDDGD
+704 SDNIWGSWKVDDDGD

-777 VFY
+777 AFY

>member
-10 FNKILEGEQT
+10 FNKILEGDQT

-54 EELASLVDDIKS
+54 EELANLVDDIKT
-66 VPLEGKANALIKVF
+66 VPLAGKANALTKVF
-80 DGVVK
+80 DGVIK

-127 KLLDFISKWCDKNGD
+127 KLLDFISKWCDKSRD

-196 TSVRLKRSIE
+196 TSARLKRSIE
-206 PYKRKINLLVDELQT
+206 PYKRKIDLLVDELQT

-261 ETAYDGRIK
+261 ETAYDSRIK
-270 PIMTKLKSITD
+270 PIMAKLSSVTD
-281 RINLLLSDLLRIEKE
+281 RINVLFSDLLKIEKE
-296 IEEEKAISSSME
+296 IEEEKAISASTKE
-308 ESNLDWSMKTDFDQI
+308 ANLDWSMKTDFNEI

-331 YVPAFVG
+331 YVPGSIG
-338 GNLTLQES
+338 GNFTLQES

-368 KWYTVKGDLVDFD
+368 KWYTVKGELVDFD
-381 SKEWAEITDPESIKI
+381 SKEWTEITDPESIKI

-409 EWCLDNKKSFLY
+409 EWCLDNKKSFY
-421 DKSGNPVM
+421 DENGNTVM
-429 TNEEYEKCKAT
+429 TDEEYRKCIPA
-440 LAVAKNFDPIAA
+440 LEVAKNFDPIAA

-457 GKAGYDEFNY
+457 GKAGYDEFTY
-467 GNGTGSEAQETNDDK
+467 EEGTGSETPETNDG
-482 SGSDGSDGSSNNTN
+482 GSDGSKTDVPPKNTN
-496 PAKKEEKT
+496 PVKKEEKT
-504 VTGETIS
+504 ATWETIS

-518 FKIGDSILTNEN
+518 FRVGDSVVTNDNAER
-530 ENKKWQ
+530 KWQ
-536 KSGKD
+536 KAGKD

-547 TPGTFSTPDSIKAS
+547 TPGTFTTPDNIKS
-561 GSSLGGYWIRLASGY
+561 EGFEMSGYWIRLASGY
-576 WEMYKGAN
+576 WEMYKGTN
-584 KPADGDSKISKIKDL
+584 KPSNEDSKILKMKIFQNKD
-599 QIKGNENVDLFK
+599 KKTSELFK
-611 NIVTSLNSQ
+611 NIITSLNGQ
-620 LERILKDLKDLIRYW
+620 LERNLNDLRDLSRYW
-635 GVGSGKTNISD
+635 GVGSGKTNIVD
-646 TAWGSEKE
+646 NAWGSEKE

-691 YKNGGLGIMDDDY
+691 YKNGGLGIQDDDY
-704 ADNIWGSWKVDDDGD
+704 SDNIWGSWKVDDDGD
-719 NFIVNWEMYSDGDSS
+719 NFIVKWEMYSDGDSS
-734 YNKGWKPISN
+734 YNKGWKPISD
-744 YSGGRIGA
+744 YSSGRIGA

>member
-54 EELASLVDDIKS
+54 EELANLVDDIKT
-66 VPLEGKANALIKVF
+66 VPLAGKANALTKVF
-80 DGVVK
+80 DGVIK

-127 KLLDFISKWCDKNGD
+127 KLLDFISKWCDKSRD

-183 AVKTDIDALYDNP
+183 AVKTDIDTLYANP

-206 PYKRKINLLVDELQT
+206 PYKRKIDLIVDELQS
-221 GNGQGVNW
+221 GSGQGVNW
-229 SILNRPQ
+229 SSLNRPQ

-250 IVNDYT
+250 IINDYT

-270 PIMTKLKSITD
+270 PIMAKLSSVTD
-281 RINLLLSDLLRIEKE
+281 RINVLFSDLLKIEKE
-296 IEEEKAISSSME
+296 IEEEKAISSSVKVD
-308 ESNLDWSMKTDFDQI
+308 NLDWSIETDSDRI

-331 YVPAFVG
+331 YQTAYKGDLVSEG
-338 GNLTLQES
+338 SL
-346 SISFGPDDL
+346 ISFGPDDL

-368 KWYTVKGDLVDFD
+368 KWYTVKGELVDFD
-381 SKEWAEITDPESIKI
+381 SKEWTEITDPESIKI

-409 EWCLDNKKSFLY
+409 GWCLDNKKSFLV
-421 DKSGNPVM
+421 DKDGNRLM
-429 TNEEYEKCKAT
+429 TNEEYEKCIPA
-440 LAVAKNFDPIAA
+440 LEVAKNFDPIAA

-457 GKAGYDEFNY
+457 GKAGYDEFRY
-467 GNGTGSEAQETNDDK
+467 KEDTESDTQETNDGS
-482 SGSDGSDGSSNNTN
+482 SGSDGSDGSSKNTN
-496 PAKKEEKT
+496 PVKKEEKT
-504 VTGETIS
+504 ATWETIS
-511 KELPGLT
+511 KELQGLT
-518 FKIGDSILTNEN
+518 FRVGDSVVTNDNAER
-530 ENKKWQ
+530 KWQ
-536 KSGKD
+536 KAGKD

-547 TPGTFSTPDSIKAS
+547 TPGTFTTPDNIKS
-561 GSSLGGYWIRLASGY
+561 EGFEMSGYWIRLASGY
-576 WEMYKGAN
+576 WEMYKGTN
-584 KPADGDSKISKIKDL
+584 KPSNEDSKILKMKIFQNKD
-599 QIKGNENVDLFK
+599 KKASEVFK
-611 NIVTSLNSQ
+611 NIITSLNGQ
-620 LERILKDLKDLIRYW
+620 LERNLNDLRDLSRYW
-635 GVGSGKTNISD
+635 GVGSGKTNIVD
-646 TAWGSEKE
+646 NAWGSEKE

-678 GGSSISDDVILKV
+678 GGSSVSDDVILKV
-691 YKNGGLGIMDDDY
+691 YKNGGLGIQDDDY
-704 ADNIWGSWKVDDDGD
+704 SDNIWGSWKVDDDGD
-719 NFIVNWEMYSDGDSS
+719 NFIVKWEMYSGSS
-734 YNKGWKPISN
+734 NKGWKPISD
-744 YSGGRIGA
+744 YSSGRIGA

-763 LKPVLDDAMRRFIQ
+763 LKPILDDAMRRFIQ

>member
-1 MRKIVSFSL
+1 MKKIVSFSL
-10 FNKILEGEQT
+10 FNKILEGDQT

-35 STFLNTTTSILTR
+35 SAFLNTTTSILTR

-54 EELASLVDDIKS
+54 EVLASLVDDIKT
-66 VPLEGKANALIKVF
+66 VPLEGKANALTKVF

-91 DPAVKSKLNEIQA
+91 DPAVKSKLNEIEA

-127 KLLDFISKWCDKNGD
+127 KLLDFISKWCDKSRD

-161 LDPRNMFNVF
+161 IDPRNMFNVF

-196 TSVRLKRSIE
+196 TSARLKRSIE
-206 PYKRKINLLVDELQT
+206 PYKRKIDLLVDELQT

-261 ETAYDGRIK
+261 ETDYDGRIK
-270 PIMTKLKSITD
+270 PIMAKLSSVTD
-281 RINLLLSDLLRIEKE
+281 RINVILSDLLRIEKE
-296 IEEEKAISSSME
+296 IEEEKVISTSMKE
-308 ESNLDWSMKTDFDQI
+308 ANLDWSIKSFMSEEI
-323 IGQRKGKW
+323 IGQRRGKW
-331 YVPAFVG
+331 YEPISPG
-338 GNLTLQES
+338 GNFTLQSFER
-346 SISFGPDDL
+346 FGPDDL
-355 LKGDTSSYKLENS
+355 LKGDTYSYKLEGS
-368 KWYTVKGDLVDFD
+368 KWYTAKDKNIDSD
-381 SKEWAEITDPESIKI
+381 SKEWVEITDPESIKI
-396 LNNAYAYH
+396 LNNAYAYR
-404 LIKVV
+404 LIKVI
-409 EWCLDNKKSFLY
+409 EWCVANKKSFY
-421 DKSGNPVM
+421 DQSGNPVM
-429 TNEEYEKCKAT
+429 TDEEYRKCIAT
-440 LAVAKNFDPIAA
+440 LEVAKNFDPIAA

-467 GNGTGSEAQETNDDK
+467 KDGAGSDTQETNDGG
-482 SGSDGSDGSSNNTN
+482 SGSDGSDGSSKNTN
-496 PAKKEEKT
+496 PVKKEEKT
-504 VTGETIS
+504 ATWETIS

-518 FKIGDSILTNEN
+518 FRVGDNVVTNDNAER
-530 ENKKWQ
+530 KWQ
-536 KSGKD
+536 KAGKD

-547 TPGTFSTPDSIKAS
+547 TPGSFTTPDNIKS
-561 GSSLGGYWIRLASGY
+561 EGFEMSGYWVRLASGY
-576 WEMYKGAN
+576 WEMYKGTN
-584 KPADGDSKISKIKDL
+584 KPANEDGKILRMKIFQNKD
-599 QIKGNENVDLFK
+599 KKTSDLFK
-611 NIVTSLNSQ
+611 NIITSLNSQ
-620 LERILKDLKDLIRYW
+620 LERILNDLKDLSRYW
-635 GVGSGKTNISD
+635 GIGSGKTNISD

-654 ARAIIKGGGTK
+654 SRAIIKGGGTK

-678 GGSSISDDVILKV
+678 GGSSTSDDIILKV
-691 YKNGGLGIMDDDY
+691 YKNGGLGILDDDNS
-704 ADNIWGSWKVDDDGD
+704 DSIWGSWKVDDDGD
-719 NFIVNWEMYSDGDSS
+719 NFIVKWEMYSGSS
-734 YNKGWKPISN
+734 NKGWKPISD

>member
-35 STFLNTTTSILTR
+35 SAFLNATTSILTR

-54 EELASLVDDIKS
+54 EELANLIEDIKL
-66 VPLEGKANALIKVF
+66 VPLEGKARALTNVF
-80 DGVVK
+80 DAVTK

-91 DPAVKSKLNEIQA
+91 DPTVKNKINEIQA
-104 EIKKIEPLL
+104 EVKKLEPIL
-113 SELIAQEEDVEVKE
+113 SELIKQEEDTGVKE
-127 KLLDFISKWCDKNGD
+127 KLLDFISKWCDKIGE
-142 VILKPEDVK
+142 VILKPEEVK

-183 AVKTDIDALYDNP
+183 AVKTDIDSLYANP

-206 PYKRKINLLVDELQT
+206 PYKRKIDLIVDELQS
-221 GNGQGVNW
+221 GSGQGVNW
-229 SILNRPQ
+229 SSLNRPQ

-244 QNAIRD
+244 QNEIRD
-250 IVNDYT
+250 IINDYT

-270 PIMTKLKSITD
+270 PIMAKLSSVTD
-281 RINLLLSDLLRIEKE
+281 RINVLFSDLLKIEKE
-296 IEEEKAISSSME
+296 IEEEKAISASTKE
-308 ESNLDWSMKTDFDQI
+308 TNLDWSMKADFNEI

-331 YVPAFVG
+331 YVPGSIG
-338 GNLTLQES
+338 GNFTLQES

-368 KWYTVKGDLVDFD
+368 KWYTVKGELVDFD
-381 SKEWAEITDPESIKI
+381 SKEWTEITDPESINI
-396 LNNAYAYH
+396 LNNAYAYR

-409 EWCLDNKKSFLY
+409 GWCLDNKKSFLY
-421 DKSGNPVM
+421 DKSGNLVM
-429 TNEEYEKCKAT
+429 TDEEYEKCIPA
-440 LAVAKNFDPIAA
+440 LEVAKNFDPIAA

-457 GKAGYDEFNY
+457 GKAGYDEFHY
-467 GNGTGSEAQETNDDK
+467 MEGTGSETPETNDG
-482 SGSDGSDGSSNNTN
+482 GSDGSDGSSNNTN
-496 PAKKEEKT
+496 PVKKEEKT
-504 VTGETIS
+504 ATWETIS

-518 FKIGDSILTNEN
+518 FRVGDSVVTNDNAER
-530 ENKKWQ
+530 KWQ
-536 KSGKD
+536 KAGKD

-547 TPGTFSTPDSIKAS
+547 TPGTFTTPDNIKS
-561 GSSLGGYWIRLASGY
+561 EGFEMSGYWIRLASGY
-576 WEMYKGAN
+576 WEMYKGTN
-584 KPADGDSKISKIKDL
+584 KPSNEDSKILKMKIFQNKD
-599 QIKGNENVDLFK
+599 KKTSELFK
-611 NIVTSLNSQ
+611 NIITSLNGQ
-620 LERILKDLKDLIRYW
+620 LERNLNDLRDLSRYW
-635 GVGSGKTNISD
+635 GVGSGKTNIVD
-646 TAWGSEKE
+646 NAWGSEKE

-678 GGSSISDDVILKV
+678 GGSSTSDDIILKV
-691 YKNGGLGIMDDDY
+691 YKNGGLGILDDDNS
-704 ADNIWGSWKVDDDGD
+704 DSIWGSWKVDDDGD
-719 NFIVNWEMYSDGDSS
+719 NFIVKWEMYSGSS
-734 YNKGWKPISN
+734 NKGWKPISD

>member
-54 EELASLVDDIKS
+54 EALASLVDDIKA

-127 KLLDFISKWCDKNGD
+127 KLLDFISKWCDKSRD

-196 TSVRLKRSIE
+196 TSARLKRSIE
-206 PYKRKINLLVDELQT
+206 PYKRKIDLIVDELQT

-270 PIMTKLKSITD
+270 PIMAKLSSVTD
-281 RINLLLSDLLRIEKE
+281 RINVLLSDLLRIEKE
-296 IEEEKAISSSME
+296 IEEEKVISTSMKE
-308 ESNLDWSMKTDFDQI
+308 ANLDWSIKSFMSEEI
-323 IGQRKGKW
+323 IGQRRGKW
-331 YVPAFVG
+331 YEPISPG
-338 GNLTLQES
+338 GNFTLQSFER
-346 SISFGPDDL
+346 FGPDDL
-355 LKGDTSSYKLENS
+355 LKGDTYSYKLEGS
-368 KWYTVKGDLVDFD
+368 KWYTAKDKNIDSD
-381 SKEWAEITDPESIKI
+381 SKEWVEITDPESIKI
-396 LNNAYAYH
+396 LNNAYAYR
-404 LIKVV
+404 LIKVI
-409 EWCLDNKKSFLY
+409 EWCVANKKSFY

-429 TNEEYEKCKAT
+429 TDEEYRKCIAT
-440 LAVAKNFDPIAA
+440 LEVAKNFDPIAA

-467 GNGTGSEAQETNDDK
+467 KDGAGSDTQETNDGG
-482 SGSDGSDGSSNNTN
+482 SGSDGSDGSSKNTN
-496 PAKKEEKT
+496 PVKKEEKT
-504 VTGETIS
+504 ATWETIS

-518 FKIGDSILTNEN
+518 FRVGDSVVTNDNAER
-530 ENKKWQ
+530 KWQ
-536 KSGKD
+536 KAGKD

-547 TPGTFSTPDSIKAS
+547 TPGTFTTPDNIKS
-561 GSSLGGYWIRLASGY
+561 GGSSLSEYWIRIASGY
-576 WEMYKGAN
+576 WEMYKGTN
-584 KPADGDSKISKIKDL
+584 KPADGDSKISKIKIFQSKD
-599 QIKGNENVDLFK
+599 KKTSDLFK
-611 NIVTSLNSQ
+611 NVITSLDSQ
-620 LERILKDLKDLIRYW
+620 LERILKDLKDLSRYW
-635 GVGSGKTNISD
+635 GIGSGKTNISD

-654 ARAIIKGGGTK
+654 SRAIIKGGGTK

-678 GGSSISDDVILKV
+678 GGSSTSDDVILKV

-704 ADNIWGSWKVDDDGD
+704 SDNIWGSWKVDDDGD

-777 VFY
+777 AFY

>member
-10 FNKILEGEQT
+10 FNKILEGDQS
-20 YEELVPEFSEYNSIL
+20 YEELVPEFPEYNSIL
-35 STFLNTTTSILTR
+35 SAFLNTTTSILTR

-54 EELASLVDDIKS
+54 EVLASLVDDIKT
-66 VPLEGKANALIKVF
+66 VPLEGKANALTKVF

-127 KLLDFISKWCDKNGD
+127 KLLDFISKWCDKSRD

-206 PYKRKINLLVDELQT
+206 PYKRKIDTIVDELQT

-229 SILNRPQ
+229 SILNRSQ

-270 PIMTKLKSITD
+270 PIMAKLISVTG
-281 RINLLLSDLLRIEKE
+281 RINVLLSDLLRIEKE
-296 IEEEKAISSSME
+296 IEEEKVLSASMKE
-308 ESNLDWSMKTDFDQI
+308 ANLDWSIKTNFGGI
-323 IGQRKGKW
+323 IGQRKGRW
-331 YVPAFVG
+331 YEPVSVG
-338 GNLTLQES
+338 GNLALQS
-346 SISFGPDDL
+346 FARFGPDDL
-355 LKGDTSSYKLENS
+355 LKGDTSSYKLEGS
-368 KWYTVKGDLVDFD
+368 KWYTAKDKDIDPD
-381 SKEWAEITDPESIKI
+381 SKEWAEITDPVSIKI
-396 LNNAYAYH
+396 LNNAYAYK
-404 LIKVV
+404 LIKEI
-409 EWCLDNKKSFLY
+409 EWCVDNNKSLF
-421 DKSGNPVM
+421 DKSGSYVP
-429 TNEEYEKCKAT
+429 TEEESKKFIAN
-440 LAVAKNFDPIAA
+440 LEVAKNFDPISA

-457 GKAGYDEFNY
+457 GKNGYDEAK
-467 GNGTGSEAQETNDDK
+467 TTEDIESDTQETNDGG

-496 PAKKEEKT
+496 PVKKEEKT
-504 VTGETIS
+504 ATWETIS

-518 FKIGDSILTNEN
+518 FRVGDNVVTNDNAER
-530 ENKKWQ
+530 KWQ
-536 KSGKD
+536 KAGKD

-547 TPGTFSTPDSIKAS
+547 TPGAFTTPDSIKS
-561 GSSLGGYWIRLASGY
+561 EGFEMSGYWVRLASGY
-576 WEMYKGAN
+576 WEMYKGTN
-584 KPADGDSKISKIKDL
+584 KPANEDGKILRMKGFQNKD
-599 QIKGNENVDLFK
+599 KKASDLFK
-611 NIVTSLNSQ
+611 NAITSLNSQ
-620 LERILKDLKDLIRYW
+620 LERNLNDLKDLSRYW
-635 GVGSGKTNISD
+635 GIGSGKTNISD

-654 ARAIIKGGGTK
+654 SRAIIKGGGTK

-678 GGSSISDDVILKV
+678 GGSSTSDDVILKV
-691 YKNGGLGIMDDDY
+691 YKNGGLGILDDDNS
-704 ADNIWGSWKVDDDGD
+704 DSIWGSWKVDDDGD
-719 NFIVNWEMYSDGDSS
+719 NFIVKWEMYSGSS
-734 YNKGWKPISN
+734 NKGWKPISD

>member
-10 FNKILEGEQT
+10 FNKILEGDQT

-54 EELASLVDDIKS
+54 EVLASLVDDIKT
-66 VPLEGKANALIKVF
+66 VPLAGKANALTKVF
-80 DGVVK
+80 DGVIK

-127 KLLDFISKWCDKNGD
+127 KLLDFISKWCDKSRD

-161 LDPRNMFNVF
+161 IDPRNMFNVF

-206 PYKRKINLLVDELQT
+206 PYKRKIDLLVDELQT

-270 PIMTKLKSITD
+270 PIMAKLISVTG
-281 RINLLLSDLLRIEKE
+281 RINVLLSDILRIEKE
-296 IEEEKAISSSME
+296 IEEEKVLSASMKE
-308 ESNLDWSMKTDFDQI
+308 ANLDWSIKTNDGI
-323 IGQRKGKW
+323 VGQRKGKW
-331 YVPAFVG
+331 YVPVSVG

-346 SISFGPDDL
+346 SIMFGLDYL
-355 LKGDTSSYKLENS
+355 LRGDAFSYKLENG
-368 KWYTVKGDLVDFD
+368 KWYTVKGELVDFD
-381 SKEWAEITDPESIKI
+381 SKEWAEMTDPESINI
-396 LNNAYAYH
+396 LNNAYAYQ
-404 LIKVV
+404 LIKLA
-409 EWCLDNKKSFLY
+409 EWCLDNKKSSLY
-421 DKSGNPVM
+421 DKSGNLVM
-429 TNEEYEKCKAT
+429 TNEEYEKCIAT

-457 GKAGYDEFNY
+457 GKAGYDEFTY
-467 GNGTGSEAQETNDDK
+467 GNGAGSDTQETNDG
-482 SGSDGSDGSSNNTN
+482 GSDGSKTDVPPKNTN
-496 PAKKEEKT
+496 PVKKEEKT
-504 VTGETIS
+504 ATWETIS
-511 KELPGLT
+511 KDLQGLT
-518 FKIGDSILTNEN
+518 FSVGDNVVTNDNAER
-530 ENKKWQ
+530 KWQ

-547 TPGTFSTPDSIKAS
+547 TPGTFTTPDNIKS
-561 GSSLGGYWIRLASGY
+561 EGFEINVYWIRLASGY
-576 WEMYKGAN
+576 WEMYKGTN
-584 KPADGDSKISKIKDL
+584 KPSDGDSKISKIKSFQSKD
-599 QIKGNENVDLFK
+599 KKTSDLFK
-611 NIVTSLNSQ
+611 NIITSLNGQ
-620 LERILKDLKDLIRYW
+620 LERILKDLKDLSRYW
-635 GVGSGKTNISD
+635 GIGSGKTNISD

-654 ARAIIKGGGTK
+654 VRAIIKGGGTK

-678 GGSSISDDVILKV
+678 GGSSMSDDVILKV

-704 ADNIWGSWKVDDDGD
+704 SDNIWGSWKVDDDGD
-719 NFIVNWEMYSDGDSS
+719 NFIVKWEMYSDGDSS

-777 VFY
+777 AFY

>member
-10 FNKILEGEQT
+10 FNKILEGDQT

-54 EELASLVDDIKS
+54 EVLASLVDDIKT
-66 VPLEGKANALIKVF
+66 VPLEGKADALTKVF
-80 DGVVK
+80 DGVIK

-113 SELIAQEEDVEVKE
+113 SELITQEEDVEVKE
-127 KLLDFISKWCDKNGD
+127 KLLDFISKWCDKSRD

-161 LDPRNMFNVF
+161 IDPRNMFNVF

-178 LTQAN
+178 LTQTN

-206 PYKRKINLLVDELQT
+206 PYKRKIDLLVDELQSGT
-221 GNGQGVNW
+221 GQGVNW

-236 AKERIAFI
+236 AKERVAFI

-250 IVNDYT
+250 IVNAYT

-270 PIMTKLKSITD
+270 PIMAKLRSVTD
-281 RINLLLSDLLRIEKE
+281 RINVLLSDLLRIEKE

-308 ESNLDWSMKTDFDQI
+308 EANLDWSIKGFMSEEI
-323 IGQRKGKW
+323 IGQRRGKW
-331 YVPAFVG
+331 YEPISPG
-338 GNLTLQES
+338 GNFTLQSFEG
-346 SISFGPDDL
+346 FGPDDL
-355 LKGDTSSYKLENS
+355 LKGDTSSYKLEGS
-368 KWYTVKGDLVDFD
+368 KWYTSKEKDIDSD
-381 SKEWAEITDPESIKI
+381 SKEWAEITDTESIKI
-396 LNNAYAYH
+396 LNNAYAYR
-404 LIKVV
+404 LIKVI
-409 EWCLDNKKSFLY
+409 EWCVDNKKSFY
-421 DKSGNPVM
+421 DKSGISVM
-429 TNEEYEKCKAT
+429 TDEEYRKCIAT

-457 GKAGYDEFNY
+457 GKAGYDEFRY
-467 GNGTGSEAQETNDDK
+467 MEDTESDTQETGD
-482 SGSDGSDGSSNNTN
+482 GGADGSDGSSNNTN
-496 PAKKEEKT
+496 PVKKEEKT
-504 VTGETIS
+504 ATWETIS
-511 KELPGLT
+511 KELQGLT
-518 FKIGDSILTNEN
+518 FSVGDNVVTNKN
-530 ENKKWQ
+530 EDRRWQ
-536 KSGKD
+536 KAGRD

-547 TPGTFSTPDSIKAS
+547 TPGAFTTPDNIKS
-561 GSSLGGYWIRLASGY
+561 TGSSLGGYWIKLGSGY
-576 WEMYKGAN
+576 WELYKGTN
-584 KPADGDSKISKIKDL
+584 KPASDDSKIAKIKDL
-599 QIKGNENVDLFK
+599 PIKGNDNINLFK
-611 NIVTSLNSQ
+611 RIITSLNSQ
-620 LERILKDLKDLIRYW
+620 LEKILNDQRDLSRYW

-665 DERIEVEIWPDKL
+665 DERIEVQIWPNKL
-678 GGSSISDDVILKV
+678 GASSTADDIILKV
-691 YKNGGLGIMDDDY
+691 YKNGGLAIADDDY
-704 ADNIWGSWKVDDDGD
+704 SDSIWGNWKVDDDGD
-719 NFIVNWEMYSDGDSS
+719 NFIVTWALYSNGDR
-734 YNKGWKPISN
+734 GWKPISD
-744 YSGGRIGA
+744 YSGGKVGA
-752 ITKFTGPVSGG
+752 ITKFTGPVSEG
-763 LKPVLDDAMRRFIQ
+763 LKPVLDKAMRRFVQ
-777 VFY
+777 VFYF